1 MSMEVRGPVVTRIYE
16 LAPAAPRRPPGNT
29 GRVVT
34 CVSERCQD
42 SDVVWV
48 RTPGGNDAASA
59 EEVIGEA
66 SPARPGR
73 WRPGRIGRRVLAGAA
88 IITVAL
94 VGDSPGHRCAYAR
107 SGPSRAGCRTTY
119 GRRGSLRRADRGAP
133 SARDDGDGRRDLLLD
148 GRAGAAH
155 ASGRLSVAAR
165 VIPATR
171 RNGPACRSFDRP
183 PMGICRCGRRRT
195 DRFVLRPG
203 HPGAVV
209 GRTTAQPRQ
218 LGRRAWRRDLARHRR
233 RRLRAATRRH
243 CSGARVP
250 RLARR
255 RVRRRR
261 TRSRPTP
268 CRDHLDAGPA
278 APHHAIRHD
287 PDVSPS
293 SPPAGHRSRS
303 WMVRVWVAGFGP
315 TRHVFRLDPDARNA
329 NPPLEVDHV
338 VGAGAT
344 ISPGQHVVWVSYAAG
359 VSCLDAQ
366 TGATMARWPGL
377 SGPIAARRGILYSM
391 GTSGLAQHVIPR
403 GCRG

>member
-34 CVSERCQD
+34 CVPERCQD

-94 VGDSPGHRCAYAR
+94 VATVRDI
-107 SGPSRAGCRTTY
+107 
-119 GRRGSLRRADRGAP
+119 GAP
-133 SARDDGDGRRDLLLD
+133 TPGRVPAGPVAARRMVAEGHYAVPIGAHRLLAMTATDAAIYSLTAEPAQLTRQDGSRSPVRVIPPLGATDLLVDRSTGRLWVFAAADGDGPTASSYDLDTL
-148 GRAGAAH
+148 A
-155 ASGRLSVAAR
+155 RLSVVRLPSHVNSAA
-165 VIPATR
+165 VLGDAIWL
-171 RNGPACRSFDRP
+171 G
-183 PMGICRCGRRRT
+183 T
-195 DRFVLRPG
+195 DGGVYVLRRGATAAALVSRAWPDVVSIVADPARDQLIAVTISMPAQLLRITPSG
-203 HPGAVV
+203 TIGRIAQLPTGRSSLAVV
-209 GRTTAQPRQ
+209 
-218 LGRRAWRRDLARHRR
+218 D
-233 RRLRAATRRH
+233 
-243 CSGARVP
+243 GA
-250 RLARR
+250 
-255 RVRRRR
+255 
-261 TRSRPTP
+261 
-268 CRDHLDAGPA
+268 
-278 APHHAIRHD
+278 
-287 PDVSPS
+287 
-293 SPPAGHRSRS
+293 
-303 WMVRVWVAGFGP
+303 MWVAGFGP
-315 TRHVFRLDPDARNA
+315 TRHVFRLDPDAWNA
-329 NPPLEVDHV
+329 NPLEVDHV
-338 VGAGAT
+338 VGAGAA
-344 ISPGQHVVWVSYAAG
+344 ISPGHHVVWLSYAAG